1 MSRIT
6 IKTAVAAAML
16 ACTGLSL
23 SGCITVLPKVKPAQL
38 YRFGFTPK
46 ALDSAVVSSPL
57 PAGGDIGMS
66 FGSAVF
72 PQDSSGDRI
81 LTVEGSEVSYVA
93 EARWTAPAQALFND
107 SVSEGFARASQHVRL
122 EPRGPGSARFRL
134 DIAVRKFES
143 DYSHGRPTVSIAL
156 DARII
161 RVSDH
166 SVMAQRYITA
176 DVATKHN
183 DMSMMADSYNDA
195 TTQVVGALI
204 GFSEETLKGQD
215 APQTPVGDVPKTS
228 DKQKAEGL

>member
-6 IKTAVAAAML
+6 MKTVVAAIIL
-16 ACTGLSL
+16 AGAGLSL
-23 SGCITVLPKVKPAQL
+23 AGCITVLPKVKPAQL

-46 ALDSAVVSSPL
+46 ALDTTAASPL
-57 PAGGDIGMS
+57 PAGDDIGMS

-93 EARWTAPAQALFND
+93 EARWTAPAQSLFND
-107 SVSEGFARASQHVRL
+107 AVSEGFARASQHIRL

-161 RVSDH
+161 RMSDR

-183 DMSMMADSYNDA
+183 DMSMMADSYNEA

-204 GFSEETLKGQD
+204 GFSEETLKGQE
-215 APQTPVGDVPKTS
+215 APQTPAGDMPKAS